1 MQEDSANL
9 LHNNAKNPTH
19 SASYLYKCKTVNFL
33 YVADI
38 QLEKRSEEILKS
50 LVPSWGSPSKSNPD
64 IDNDG

>member
-9 LHNNAKNPTH
+9 LHDNAKNPTY
-19 SASYLYKCKTVNFL
+19 SATFTNVKLYFF

-50 LVPSWGSPSKSNPD
+50 LVPSCKSLPD